1 MTVPINHAFYVK
13 LGVGGCWEDDS
24 LANAC
29 IRVGFSHQNVA
40 DINTGNWAKIKKQLD
55 AGKKQSVA
63 TADLNR
69 LRELTASVRGDVW
82 VTFHEGRMWWTRV
95 VPGPVRQDKLSK
107 YRKTQP
113 WRDRDEQGKLLVST
127 GLPGKIASVQAYR
140 RTICSIEDRA
150 LLRRV
155 LEGTRG
161 EVAIRIAQE
170 RSELEVAVL
179 AAIRELHWKD
189 FETLV
194 DLVFRHAGWARTSI
208 LGQQVK
214 SFDLELTEPLTR
226 DRYVVQVKAKAGRR
240 ELDET
245 IRAFSDEAY
254 RRVFFVVHTPKTDLA
269 NVTDV
274 PDFVEIVDPALL
286 ARMAVAAGLTG
297 WVEDKTA

>member
-29 IRVGFSHQNVA
+29 IRVGFPHQNVA
-40 DINTGNWAKIKKQLD
+40 DINAGNWAKIKKQLD

-161 EVAIRIAQE
+161 EVAIPMP
-170 RSELEVAVL
+170 S
-179 AAIRELHWKD
+179 AISTASSPIGALNC
-189 FETLV
+189 
-194 DLVFRHAGWARTSI
+194 
-208 LGQQVK
+208 
-214 SFDLELTEPLTR
+214 
-226 DRYVVQVKAKAGRR
+226 AGRTPPR
-240 ELDET
+240 WWPIWKT
-245 IRAFSDEAY
+245 GCAPSAPSSRVTTTSP
-254 RRVFFVVHTPKTDLA
+254 RR
-269 NVTDV
+269 
-274 PDFVEIVDPALL
+274 
-286 ARMAVAAGLTG
+286 LT
-297 WVEDKTA
+297 TC